1 MPSKLVADW
10 NIAKDLYC
18 NGMTAKEVAEHCG
31 CSVQTVQKRATV
43 EKWGKDRVFHRE
55 GLRITNPTSL
65 THYVNAQMESWVRG
79 AIRLTQRITDLANRT
94 SVKPDLKQ
102 LRDATAIL
110 ESIVK
115 SGRAMF
121 NLDKQQDSKQQQT
134 AILVKVDVEPVT
146 QLAPSQSPQA
156 QSVID
161 VQEVSAS
168 SNETANQ
175 MTDGQE
181 AERPDPLDGQPVA

>member
-1 MPSKLVADW
+1 
-10 NIAKDLYC
+10 
-18 NGMTAKEVAEHCG
+18 
-31 CSVQTVQKRATV
+31 
-43 EKWGKDRVFHRE
+43 
-55 GLRITNPTSL
+55 
-65 THYVNAQMESWVRG
+65 MESWVRG

-146 QLAPSQSPQA
+146 QSALERTPQA

-161 VQEVSAS
+161 VEQVPTSSHETVNQITDSQE
-168 SNETANQ
+168 
-175 MTDGQE
+175 G
-181 AERPDPLDGQPVA
+181 ERPDPLDGSPVA